1 MENKGNK
8 RIQPQLTSGVF
19 PTAPVKPS
27 MVPEVNDLP
36 RCGLKARE
44 FWVREARTETS
55 IVVVRVQGRC
65 KPGGGSLNAEGMA
78 RWVIPEIPDG
88 EDAMMR

>member
-1 MENKGNK
+1 MTSAYNRVNP
-8 RIQPQLTSGVF
+8 RLTNGVF

-27 MVPEVNDLP
+27 TVPELNDLP

-44 FWVREARTETS
+44 FRVREARTETN

-65 KPGGGSLNAEGMA
+65 KPNSGGFNAEKTA
-78 RWVIPEIPDG
+78 R
-88 EDAMMR
+88 